1 MVPSTL
7 MPGQDRKPSSHRR
20 SRALPWLVLTA
31 GMLVSVLVWLATRS
45 ELRRQDVA
53 RFEQLQERVLAAVKL
68 RFQAAAQALYAGRA
82 LIESHSELPAAQW
95 TALVETMSRF
105 FDRGVVGLGIVQRVD
120 RAQLDMLEAQV
131 RATGQPEFQ
140 AERRGDAAVAYVVT
154 HIEPLAA
161 NRNALG
167 LDLAAS
173 TTGRRRAAAD
183 EAMRTGRPVIT
194 QRLEVITGNS
204 SAVGGLLF
212 LPVYAGVE
220 PADAAARAH
229 ALRSWVY
236 ASLRFD
242 WLLRG
247 VADAAEGQVDFEAF
261 DGGAASADTLL
272 FDADGKLQFD
282 EPHWQ
287 RMAAAD
293 AGPLAATLKVPIYGR
308 TWLLWLKTNAAF
320 DAHGNDWLAPA
331 LLGGGVF
338 MSFLSAGFMWLLVGS
353 RVRALAAAGRATSE
367 LGRATVEVRRLA
379 LVASH
384 TASSVILADTDWRI
398 EWVNDSFTRYFGYTL
413 DEVKG
418 RRPSEV
424 LNGPG
429 TDLKV
434 LEAINV
440 AGAAGRSFE
449 GEILHYSKAGQPC
462 WVELDIQPLPDAQGV
477 VTGYVALQL
486 EVTARKK
493 IADELANKEAQ
504 FRFIFESVPVGL
516 SWAVRGQDE
525 TRLVNAE
532 HVRITGVS
540 QADAKD
546 QWRFDS
552 ISHPDDLAKQR
563 ELVRQLRAGEIDSFT
578 MDKRYLVPGRE
589 TVWVRL
595 IRRVFQGGYGPPT
608 ELNALVDI
616 TELKRQAA
624 ELSAAKDSAEAA
636 NLAKSQFL
644 AMMSHEIRTP
654 MNGVIGMTSL
664 LLDSKLSAEQRD
676 YVETVRQSGDALLAI
691 INDILDFSKIE
702 SGRLDLE
709 TTEFGVRECVEATL
723 DLLAPRVAEKGL
735 DLLYEVTDGVPGLV
749 RGDPTRLRQIL
760 VNLLGNAAKFTERGE
775 IVLSVASQPRDDGRV
790 ELTFAVRDT
799 GIGISAEGCG
809 RLFQSFSQ
817 VDASTTRKFGGTGL
831 GLAISKRLAELMGG
845 RMWVESEPG
854 RGSTFHFTIA
864 AEPCASKPRAWTA
877 VGAAHLAGRRLLVV
891 DDNATNRRILA
902 DVGASWGMEVTTL
915 ATGREALAR
924 LHDGQLFDV
933 AILDMHMPEMDG
945 LDLAREMRRLR
956 DTTSMPLV
964 LLSSLGQ
971 GETSEDFKI
980 FSARL
985 TKPAKPAQLFEVL
998 AALFKAEPT
1007 GARPISEHPFVV
1019 AAAAAATRT
1028 ERLLLAED
1036 NAVNQKVAL
1045 LMLGRLGYRADIAA
1059 NGYEALAAVQR
1070 QPYDIILMDVQ
1081 MAEMDGLEAARQIR
1095 AHEAGTS
1102 ARAWIIA
1109 LTANAMQGDREVCL
1123 AAGMDDYISKPIK
1136 TDELGAALDRARL
1149 ARNKA

>member
-1 MVPSTL
+1 MSGP
-7 MPGQDRKPSSHRR
+7 DRKPSSHRR
-20 SRALPWLVLTA
+20 SRALPWLVLAA
-31 GMLVSVLVWLATRS
+31 GLGLTLVGWQAVRA
-45 ELRRQDVA
+45 ELQWQDGA
-53 RFEQLQERVLAAVKL
+53 RFERLKERVLVAVNARFLAAEE
-68 RFQAAAQALYAGRA
+68 ALHAGRV
-82 LIESHSELPAAQW
+82 LVNSDGDPAPAQW
-95 TALVETMSRF
+95 AAFTESLGKF
-105 FDRGVVGLGIVQRVD
+105 FDRGVVGLGYAVRVE
-120 RAQLDMLEAQV
+120 RAQLDALEARV
-131 RATGQPEFQ
+131 RAAGRADFQ
-140 AERRGDAAVAYVVT
+140 VDRKGEGPFAYVVT
-154 HIEPLAA
+154 HMEPIAQ
-161 NRNALG
+161 NRSALG
-167 LDLAAS
+167 ADFAAS
-173 TTGRRRAAAD
+173 ATGRRRAAAE
-183 EAMRTGRPVIT
+183 EAMRDGRPVIT
-194 QRLEVITGNS
+194 ERLGVYTGDTT
-204 SAVGGLLF
+204 AVGGLLL
-212 LPVYAGVE
+212 LPVYATGAV
-220 PADAAARAH
+220 PADEAARTQ
-229 ALRSWVY
+229 ALRGWVY

-247 VADAAEGQVDFEAF
+247 VAEVTDGQAEFEAF
-261 DGGAASADTLL
+261 ESGVANADTVL
-272 FDADGKLQFD
+272 FDDDGKLQLD
-282 EPHWQ
+282 DAHW
-287 RMAAAD
+287 REISASRGGAFAVSL
-293 AGPLAATLKVPIYGR
+293 PVPVYGR
-308 TWLLWLKTNAAF
+308 TWQLRLRTGPAF
-320 DAHGNDWLAPA
+320 VARGNRWLAWA
-331 LLGGGVF
+331 LLAGGVGL
-338 MSFLSAGFMWLLVGS
+338 SFIGAGFTWVLVGA
-353 RVRALAAAGRATSE
+353 RARALKHAERMTAD
-367 LGRATVEVRRLA
+367 LRRLA
-379 LVASH
+379 LVASR
-384 TASSVILADTDWRI
+384 TASSVVLTDTDWRI
-398 EWVNDSFTRYFGYTL
+398 EWVNESFTRLFGFTPE
-413 DEVKG
+413 EVKG
-418 RRPSEV
+418 RQPAEFF
-424 LNGPG
+424 NGPD
-429 TDLKV
+429 TDPKV
-434 LEAINV
+434 VEAINE
-440 AGAAGRSFE
+440 ACAAGRPFK
-449 GEILHYSKAGQPC
+449 GEILNYSKARQPV
-462 WVELDIQPLPDAQGV
+462 WVALDIQPLRDAHGV
-477 VTGYVALQL
+477 VTGYMALQL
-486 EVTARKK
+486 DVTARRKM
-493 IADELANKEAQ
+493 ADELANKEAQ
-504 FRFIFESVPVGL
+504 FRFIFESVPVSL
-516 SWAVRGQDE
+516 SWAVSGRDE

-552 ISHPDDLAKQR
+552 ISHPDDLAKQS
-563 ELVRQLRAGEIDSFT
+563 ELVRRLRAGEIESFT

-595 IRRVFQGGYGPPT
+595 IRRVFRVNQGPPT

-624 ELSAAKDSAEAA
+624 ELSAAKDAAETA

-676 YVETVRQSGDALLAI
+676 YVETVRQSGDSLLAI

-709 TTEFGVRECVEATL
+709 HTEFGVRECVEAAL

-735 DLLYEVTDGVPGLV
+735 DLLYEMTDGVPGLV

-760 VNLLGNAAKFTERGE
+760 VNLLGNAVKFTERGE
-775 IVLSVASQPRDDGRV
+775 IVLSVSSQSRTDSRV

-799 GIGISAEGCG
+799 GIGISEEGCS

-845 RMWVESEPG
+845 RMWVESEPDH
-854 RGSTFHFTIA
+854 GSIFHFIIA

-877 VGAAHLAGRRLLVV
+877 VGTAHLAGRRLLVV

-902 DVGASWGMEVTTL
+902 DVGASWGMEVTTI
-915 ATGREALAR
+915 ASGREALVR
-924 LHDGQLFDV
+924 LRDGQLFDV

-945 LDLAREMRRLR
+945 LNLAREIRRLR
-956 DTTSMPLV
+956 DAAGMPLV

-971 GETSEDFKI
+971 GETGDDFKI

-998 AALFKAEPT
+998 AALFKAEP
-1007 GARPISEHPFVV
+1007 AEVRPVSKHPLVV
-1019 AAAAAATRT
+1019 AAAATATRP

-1102 ARAWIIA
+1102 TRAWIIA

-1136 TDELGAALDRARL
+1136 TDELGAALERARL